1 MVKFRRPH
9 PDDVEQLM
17 INAQL
22 RDELEPFFDESLQ
35 CLDSG
40 RIPIRVENE
49 FLSAILAWERAP
61 VLPIRQ
67 WFSPAL
73 DPPAAETLSAAELH
87 DQLWQMIAQ
96 LATRRVFL
104 DYTDHLSDR
113 QLYCLVV
120 RDILPSQEKMIDI
133 PNNALYYNC
142 AQPDEDPE
150 TWLRYYATDEE
161 RHGWEQE
168 TGEPSPPR
176 QASPHP
182 RKMPGA
188 AAR

>member
-61 VLPIRQ
+61 VLPIGR
-67 WFSPAL
+67 WFNPPL
-73 DPPAAETLSAAELH
+73 CPPAAESL
-87 DQLWQMIAQ
+87 
-96 LATRRVFL
+96 TRSSR
-104 DYTDHLSDR
+104 R
-113 QLYCLVV
+113 
-120 RDILPSQEKMIDI
+120 P
-133 PNNALYYNC
+133 
-142 AQPDEDPE
+142 
-150 TWLRYYATDEE
+150 
-161 RHGWEQE
+161 
-168 TGEPSPPR
+168 
-176 QASPHP
+176 
-182 RKMPGA
+182 
-188 AAR
+188 